1 MPVEFTSLSVYFCI
15 REAKIQRNKKNF
27 YGSFI
32 YKCAATPSR
41 MQNEIDQFWAKNSLI
56 KDLLKENFKDSNTKS
71 KVCI

>member
-15 REAKIQRNKKNF
+15 REAKIQRNKKLLW
-27 YGSFI
+27 YI
-32 YKCAATPSR
+32 YLQVCSYPVK
-41 MQNEIDQFWAKNSLI
+41 MQDDIDQFWAKNSLI